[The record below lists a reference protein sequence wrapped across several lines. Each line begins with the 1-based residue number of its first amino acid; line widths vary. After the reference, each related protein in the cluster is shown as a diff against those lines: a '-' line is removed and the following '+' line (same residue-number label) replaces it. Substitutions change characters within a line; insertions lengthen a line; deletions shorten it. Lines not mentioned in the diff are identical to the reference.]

1 MSDWH
6 DSAGAA
12 FDSAAVPLAGSR
24 AAVARVLG
32 VTRSTYGDIVHGRR
46 DGTQAA
52 VRWCIRWAEERP
64 DERILLHYDPAHGWR
79 TVVVTGIEVRDA
91 V

>member
-12 FDSAAVPLAGSR
+12 FDAAAVPLAGSR

-32 VTRSTYGDIVHGRR
+32 VTRSTYGDYVMERY
-46 DGTQAA
+46 DSTQAA